1 MKNLTNACDIIRD
14 SFPVFFEDNMLT
26 ILGVCMENDG
36 WCDRLVGKSEEDLL
50 FLADVSHDIRGMSHG
65 MLGLDPFAEHFLPRI

>member
-1 MKNLTNACDIIRD
+1 MKNLTIACGIIKD
-14 SFPVFFEDNMLT
+14 NFPVFFEDNMLT

>member
-1 MKNLTNACDIIRD
+1 MKNLTIACGIIKD
-14 SFPVFFEDNMLT
+14 NFPVFFEDNMLT

-36 WCDRLVGKSEEDLL
+36 WCDRLVGKSEDDLL
-50 FLADVSHDIRGMSHG
+50 FLADVSHDIRGMSNG